1 MKKHLILLAMSSL
14 PGLSMGQLDFFDY
27 TITFDDSQ
35 EIEHLYID
43 TVSNPNN
50 IWQVG
55 IPQKTIF
62 TDAYSPPNVI
72 VTDTT
77 NPYPVNDTSVFMIP
91 HLADNGF
98 MY

>member
-1 MKKHLILLAMSSL
+1 MKKHLLLLAMSSL

-27 TITFDDSQ
+27 TITFDDTL
-35 EIEHLYID
+35 EIKNLYID

-62 TDAYSPPNVI
+62 TDAYSAPNVI
-72 VTDTT
+72 VTDTA
-77 NPYPVNDTSVFMIP
+77 NPYPVNDIALPMTT
-91 HLADNGF
+91 A
-98 MY
+98 